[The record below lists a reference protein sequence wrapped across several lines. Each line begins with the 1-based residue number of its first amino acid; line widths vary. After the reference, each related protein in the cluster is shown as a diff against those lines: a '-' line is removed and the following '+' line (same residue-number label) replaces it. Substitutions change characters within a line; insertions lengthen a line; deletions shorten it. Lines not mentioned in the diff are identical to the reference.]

1 MNTSIQSL
9 IHQTPLHIEHLSES
23 SCGECINFY
32 LDNGKLVTM
41 YHSQDC
47 CEDVHIDGISGN
59 LDSLL
64 FKPLLQVDEKTSTKA
79 DEPAKDSSEDDYYN
93 DESYTW
99 TFYTLA
105 NISSVVDIR
114 WYGSSNGYYSES
126 VNFSVEDYDLQSLP
140 NYQYL
145 KDTYPNLLV

>member
-1 MNTSIQSL
+1 MSTSIIPSL
-9 IHQTPLHIEHLSES
+9 LGQTPLYIEHLPSS
-23 SCGECINFY
+23 SCGECIRFY

-41 YHSQDC
+41 YHPQDC
-47 CEDVHIDGISGN
+47 CEVVEIESINGT
-59 LDSLL
+59 LASLL
-64 FKPLLQVDEKTSTKA
+64 FKRLLQADEKVSSN
-79 DEPAKDSSEDDYYN
+79 DSSDANPYGDD
-93 DESYTW
+93 SYTW

-145 KDTYPNLLV
+145 KDTHPNLLV

>member
-9 IHQTPLHIEHLSES
+9 INQTPLYVEHLSES

-47 CEDVHIDGISGN
+47 CEDVHIDDISG
-59 LDSLL
+59 
-64 FKPLLQVDEKTSTKA
+64 
-79 DEPAKDSSEDDYYN
+79 KDSSEDDFYD

-105 NISSVVDIR
+105 NVSSVVDIR

>member
-1 MNTSIQSL
+1 MITTISHLLNR
-9 IHQTPLHIEHLSES
+9 TPLYIEHLSES

-32 LDNGKLVTM
+32 LDNGHVISM

-47 CEDVHIDGISGN
+47 CETVEIESISGD

-64 FKPLLQVDEKTSTKA
+64 FKPLLQADEKTSTKA
-79 DEPAKDSSEDDYYN
+79 DEPSNFSKEDYDYS

-126 VNFSVEDYDLQSLP
+126 VNFSTEPYDFQSLP
-140 NYQYL
+140 NY
-145 KDTYPNLLV
+145 TYIRDNHPNLLI

>member
-1 MNTSIQSL
+1 MHNFL
-9 IHQTPLHIEHLSES
+9 HRTPLYINREDES
-23 SCGECINFY
+23 ITFY
-32 LDNGKLVTM
+32 LDNAKSIRM

-47 CEDVHIDGISGN
+47 CESVYIEDINGD

-64 FKPLLQVDEKTSTKA
+64 FKPILQANEKISTN
-79 DEPAKDSSEDDYYN
+79 EDSNSN
-93 DESYTW
+93 TGESFTW

-126 VNFSVEDYDLQSLP
+126 VDLDIDDYDIKSLP
-140 NYQYL
+140 NYAYIAEHHPQFL
-145 KDTYPNLLV
+145 I

>member
-1 MNTSIQSL
+1 MSTSIQSL
-9 IHQTPLHIEHLSES
+9 IHQTPLHIEHLAEA

-47 CEDVHIDGISGN
+47 CEDVHIDDISGN

-64 FKPLLQVDEKTSTKA
+64 FKPLLQADEKISCESDSTSG
-79 DEPAKDSSEDDYYN
+79 DSE
-93 DESYTW
+93 TW

-105 NISSVVDIR
+105 NVSSVVDIR

-126 VNFSVEDYDLQSLP
+126 VDFFVEDYDLQSLP

-145 KDTYPNLLV
+145 KDTHPNLLV